1 MTKSPFQ
8 FSIRLLLAFVATIGL
23 SLGTIVGKP
32 GMVSGM
38 LMLFMLTVIPAT
50 ALVGIIHSGG
60 YLRAFFIGLLVPS
73 SLGLVVVGH
82 LIVSSLKANTPYEVQ
97 FALWPASLLGYR
109 TAATLVWSLTIATGF
124 SCVVFRWLLSNEPSK
139 EN

>member
-1 MTKSPFQ
+1 M
-8 FSIRLLLAFVATIGL
+8 AAIGL

-32 GMVSGM
+32 SMVSGM
-38 LMLFMLTVIPAT
+38 LMLFMLTVIPAS
-50 ALVGIIHSGG
+50 ALVGVLHSGG

-97 FALWPASLLGYR
+97 FALWPASLSGYR

-124 SCVVFRWLLSNEPSK
+124 SCVFFRWLLDKKAGDE
-139 EN
+139 